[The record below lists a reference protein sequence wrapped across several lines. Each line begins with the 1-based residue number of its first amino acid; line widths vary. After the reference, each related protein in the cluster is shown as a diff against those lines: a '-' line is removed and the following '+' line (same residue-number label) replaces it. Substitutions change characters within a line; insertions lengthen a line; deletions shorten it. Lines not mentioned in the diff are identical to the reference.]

1 MHALIIE
8 DDAMT
13 AMCIE
18 EALRDYGFET
28 FNFAD
33 CLQTAVTAAGEVC
46 PDLITADANLVRGCG
61 IEAVQVICA
70 KTPIPV
76 IFLTD
81 SWEEVGAR
89 LPDYPLLRK
98 PFTSAQLTE
107 KVRAVFQSDLN
118 TPEPDTLAA

>member
-1 MHALIIE
+1 M
-8 DDAMT
+8 
-13 AMCIE
+13 
-18 EALRDYGFET
+18 
-28 FNFAD
+28 
-33 CLQTAVTAAGEVC
+33 AGMSGK
-46 PDLITADANLVRGCG
+46 R
-61 IEAVQVICA
+61 
-70 KTPIPV
+70 IPV